1 MQLLW
6 FLSNPFSS
14 CSQDDLFKDAKH
26 SITPLLK
33 TFQWLLFA
41 NRIKKDTPDIF
52 YMILPH
58 LPCFR
63 SPLLPML
70 HPYWH
75 PSGPCFLSSQGSAHI
90 AAPSPVLG
98 YHPLLFTHSYFMSQE
113 ILSLIIRFII
123 AAFAPPTI
131 LHSFFMTNDS
141 LHPQDYR
148 LQKATK
154 HDYLAYNYILST
166 LLSTWHIT
174 DAKKIHILNEH
185 LNQSK

>member
-1 MQLLW
+1 
-6 FLSNPFSS
+6 
-14 CSQDDLFKDAKH
+14 
-26 SITPLLK
+26 
-33 TFQWLLFA
+33 
-41 NRIKKDTPDIF
+41 
-52 YMILPH
+52 
-58 LPCFR
+58 
-63 SPLLPML
+63 
-70 HPYWH
+70 
-75 PSGPCFLSSQGSAHI
+75 
-90 AAPSPVLG
+90 
-98 YHPLLFTHSYFMSQE
+98 MSQE